1 MSDSAVC
8 GRLSPAKEKARLVE
22 ALAPGKRPNAIAG
35 VIARMEA
42 IINSLSGSDG
52 IACFTRLYL
61 EVTEGVQSELAAA
74 RFADSPFLADLDVR
88 FADLYFAA
96 VDDASK
102 PRVENLP
109 RAWAPLFEARSHRGI
124 APLQFAIAGMNAHIN
139 RDLPLA
145 VVATCRHAGVSPEQG
160 SPQHA
165 DYLRINE
172 VLATVETGIKYEYL
186 SGWLHKLDRIVHRV
200 HRLDDIAAMWNIS
213 RARDAAWTNAEALWA
228 IRNDPALTQR
238 FVATLDRTV
247 GLAGRALLTPADTWI
262 ARAGRFLHLG

>member
-1 MSDSAVC
+1 MET
-8 GRLSPAKEKARLVE
+8 P
-22 ALAPGKRPNAIAG
+22 APGKRPNAIAG
-35 VIARMEA
+35 VIAHMEA
-42 IINSLSGSDG
+42 VVNSLSGADG

-61 EVTEGVQSELAAA
+61 DVTEGVQRELAAA

-88 FADLYFAA
+88 FANLYFAA
-96 VDDASK
+96 IDDASK
-102 PRVENLP
+102 SGFETVP
-109 RAWAPLFEARSHRGI
+109 RAWAPLFEARSRRGI

-145 VVATCRHAGVSPEQG
+145 LVATCRHAGVSPEQG

-165 DYLRINE
+165 DYLRINQ
-172 VLATVETGIKYEYL
+172 VLATVETRVKQQYL
-186 SGWLHKLDRIVHRV
+186 SGWLHKLDRILHRV

-213 RARDAAWTNAEALWA
+213 RARDAAWTNAEALWV
-228 IRNDPALTQR
+228 IRDDPDVAKR

-262 ARAGRFLHLG
+262 ARAGRFLRLS